1 MVSDK
6 SVPCQIISGKQKR
19 QNGTEKKIKFVFFGT
34 LLCNTWVFKTGSA
47 AL

>member
-19 QNGTEKKIKFVFFGT
+19 QNGTEKKNKICVF
-34 LLCNTWVFKTGSA
+34 WYSA
-47 AL
+47 L